1 MLEQSVA
8 ALATNYDQSLAE
20 FENNKVSINN
30 DKEDIKSL
38 KIKATEYEEGFKNMD
53 VLRIDVSNS
62 KCKFVEDHNTLKLE
76 LSQV

>member
-1 MLEQSVA
+1 MENNHNLCREDFSVLEQSVA

-38 KIKATEYEEGFKNMD
+38 KIKATEYDEGF
-53 VLRIDVSNS
+53 NS
-62 KCKFVEDHNTLKLE
+62 KQHSRTRAQ
-76 LSQV
+76 SS